1 MCLCVVLVSKSEV
14 FFFALLKIMT
24 GGPRNNCRL
33 SEIQYETAG
42 KCGDCLL
49 DNNALSLKKIKADEI
64 NWHLI
69 SFCLSVD

>member
-14 FFFALLKIMT
+14 FFALLKIMT

-33 SEIQYETAG
+33 SEIAG

-49 DNNALSLKKIKADEI
+49 DNKALSLRKIKADEI
-64 NWHLI
+64 NWI
-69 SFCLSVD
+69 